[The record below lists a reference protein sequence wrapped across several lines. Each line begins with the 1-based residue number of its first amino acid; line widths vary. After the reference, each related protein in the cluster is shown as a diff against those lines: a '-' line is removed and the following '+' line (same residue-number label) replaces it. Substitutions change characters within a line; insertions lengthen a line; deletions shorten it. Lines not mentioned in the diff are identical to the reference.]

1 MKRGIFMS
9 EKYKNTYF
17 AAANTSN
24 GFIGY
29 FDKIF
34 NPEKLDRV
42 YILKGGP
49 GTGKSRLMTE
59 IGQKA
64 EKLGK
69 EVEYFLCS
77 SDTNSLDGIL
87 IPSIKTAIIDGTSPH
102 MTDPLFPGAADE
114 IINLGEFFDIR
125 KLTEKKDEIIKLIRA
140 KSELYNRAYAF
151 LRCAGSIKREYDS
164 MVSPYVLYK
173 KITDFS
179 ARLTRQIPRG
189 EEFLENVRI
198 THAYG
203 TCGEVFLDT
212 FYENTETHFVII
224 DRYNT
229 AHILLSVMYE
239 KLKEKCQDITV
250 SFSPDIPEQI
260 DGIYLN
266 FHKISFTVGTPRSDS
281 DKVIN
286 MYRFIN
292 KEGIKSHKKRL
303 KFMNTAYNSVIKEAL
318 SYLSSVRVLHEQL
331 EEIYISSMDFAKKE
345 KMTEK
350 LWRKILK

>member
-1 MKRGIFMS
+1 MS
-9 EKYKNTYF
+9 VKYKNAYF

-34 NPEKLDRV
+34 NPEKLDRI

-49 GTGKSRLMTE
+49 GTGKSRLMAE
-59 IGQKA
+59 VGQKA
-64 EKLGK
+64 EKLGHY
-69 EVEYFLCS
+69 VEYFLCS
-77 SDTNSLDGIL
+77 SDTNSIDGIL

-102 MTDPLFPGAADE
+102 MTDPLFPGAAEE
-114 IINLGEFFDIR
+114 IINLGEFFDIK

-140 KSELYNRAYAF
+140 KSELYSRAYAF

-173 KITDFS
+173 KMADFS
-179 ARLTRQIPRG
+179 SRIVKQIPNGKELR
-189 EEFLENVRI
+189 ENVRI

-203 TCGEVFLDT
+203 TCGEIFLDT
-212 FYENTETHFVII
+212 FYKNAKKHFVIV

-229 AHILLSVMYE
+229 SHILLSVIYE
-239 KLKEKCQDITV
+239 KLKEKDHDMTV

-266 FHKISFTVGTPRSDS
+266 DQKISFTVGITASDG
-281 DKVIN
+281 DKIIN
-286 MYRFIN
+286 MCRFIN
-292 KEGIKSHKKRL
+292 KEGIQTHKKRL
-303 KFMNTAYNSVIKEAL
+303 KFMDTAYNSVIKEAL

-350 LWRKILK
+350 LCKKIFK

>member
-1 MKRGIFMS
+1 MS
-9 EKYKNTYF
+9 EKYKKAYF

-49 GTGKSRLMTE
+49 GTGKSRLMAE
-59 IGQKA
+59 VGQKA
-64 EKLGK
+64 EKFGYD
-69 EVEYFLCS
+69 VEYFLCS

-114 IINLGEFFDIR
+114 IINLGEFFDIK
-125 KLTEKKDEIIKLIRA
+125 KLTERKDEIIKLIHA

-173 KITDFS
+173 KMTDFS
-179 ARLTRQIPRG
+179 ARLTRQIPHG
-189 EEFLENVRI
+189 EEFRENVRI
-198 THAYG
+198 THTYG

-212 FYENTETHFVII
+212 FYKNAQTHFVIT

-229 AHILLSVMYE
+229 AHILLSAIYE
-239 KLKEKCQDITV
+239 KLKEKKQDITV
-250 SFSPDIPEQI
+250 SFSPDQPDRL
-260 DGIYLN
+260 DGIYINTLN
-266 FHKISFTVGTPRSDS
+266 ISFTVGDVISNT

-286 MYRFIN
+286 MSRFIN
-292 KEGIKSHKKRL
+292 KDGIKAHKKRL

-318 SYLSSVRVLHEQL
+318 SYLSSVRILHEQL

-350 LWRKILK
+350 LCKKIFK